1 MDIDLFSDM
10 VKGLILDND
19 EVTLPGLGT
28 FVSEVMPST
37 FSDKGYTINP
47 PYRKLS
53 FRQRGSGNEEML
65 ADFYAEING
74 TDLETS
80 KRILGEFIAGLRTT
94 LQAKKVVIFPGL
106 GRLRATKENTFFFIA
121 DEDLDIYPYGVG
133 LEPVSLKT
141 HEETPD
147 EVAQSVAALRE
158 LVADPAPVRDPI
170 VPVTSTGSV
179 TEEDGSL
186 TGETG
191 SENMKDVPVA
201 DAIEET
207 VPVASTALAT
217 DTTASVT
224 ETEGSATEAAIVV
237 TKAGGSGVEEKNTVP
252 DKTVVETE
260 ETEGTEGTSTAT
272 GKSDTGGEKAG
283 NEETSHKAKKS
294 VWRVA
299 FIVAASL
306 LALALV
312 ALGIFILL
320 VHVAPDFIDS
330 ILYTPEELRIINH

>member
-179 TEEDGSL
+179 TEEEGSL

-207 VPVASTALAT
+207 VLVASTALAT
-217 DTTASVT
+217 DTTGSVT
-224 ETEGSATEAAIVV
+224 EATSVV
-237 TKAGGSGVEEKNTVP
+237 TEAGGSGGEENNTVP

-260 ETEGTEGTSTAT
+260 KTEETEDTSAAT
-272 GKSDTGGEKAG
+272 GRSDTGGEKAG

-294 VWRVA
+294 AWRVA
-299 FIVAASL
+299 LIVVASL

-320 VHVAPDFIDS
+320 VHVAPDFIDT

>member
-179 TEEDGSL
+179 TEEEGSL

-191 SENMKDVPVA
+191 SENMKDVPMA

-217 DTTASVT
+217 DTTGSVT
-224 ETEGSATEAAIVV
+224 EATSVV
-237 TKAGGSGVEEKNTVP
+237 TEAGGSGGEENNTVP

-260 ETEGTEGTSTAT
+260 KTEETEGTSTAT
-272 GKSDTGGEKAG
+272 GKSDTGDEKTG

-294 VWRVA
+294 AWRVA
-299 FIVAASL
+299 LIVVASL

>member
-158 LVADPAPVRDPI
+158 LVADPAPVREPI

-179 TEEDGSL
+179 TEEEGSL

-201 DAIEET
+201 DAIEEA
-207 VPVASTALAT
+207 VPVTSTGSVTGVEGSVAEEAGTVTDKASTGTGET
-217 DTTASVT
+217 DTTT
-224 ETEGSATEAAIVV
+224 
-237 TKAGGSGVEEKNTVP
+237 
-252 DKTVVETE
+252 DKTATETE
-260 ETEGTEGTSTAT
+260 ETDTLTD
-272 GKSDTGGEKAG
+272 KSDIGAEKEKVEKEKE
-283 NEETSHKAKKS
+283 EETSHKTKKS
-294 VWRVA
+294 AWRVA
-299 FIVAASL
+299 LIVSASL
-306 LALALV
+306 IGLALV

>member
-53 FRQRGSGNEEML
+53 FRQRGSGNEEMM
-65 ADFYAEING
+65 AEFYAEING
-74 TDLETS
+74 TDLKTS

-158 LVADPAPVRDPI
+158 LVADPVPIREPIAPVAL
-170 VPVTSTGSV
+170 TGSV
-179 TEEDGSL
+179 TEE
-186 TGETG
+186 
-191 SENMKDVPVA
+191 
-201 DAIEET
+201 
-207 VPVASTALAT
+207 T
-217 DTTASVT
+217 DTPTD
-224 ETEGSATEAAIVV
+224 E
-237 TKAGGSGVEEKNTVP
+237 
-252 DKTVVETE
+252 
-260 ETEGTEGTSTAT
+260 
-272 GKSDTGGEKAG
+272 SDTGAENEKEGEKEG
-283 NEETSHKAKKS
+283 EKENEEETSHKTRSRAWK
-294 VWRVA
+294 VVL
-299 FIVAASL
+299 IVAASL
-306 LALALV
+306 IGLALV

-320 VHVAPDFIDS
+320 AHIAPDFIDS

>member
-53 FRQRGSGNEEML
+53 FRQRGSGNEEMM
-65 ADFYAEING
+65 AEFYAKING

-158 LVADPAPVRDPI
+158 LVADPVPIREPIAPVAL
-170 VPVTSTGSV
+170 TGSV
-179 TEEDGSL
+179 TEETDTPTDESDIGAENEKEDEKEREE
-186 TGETG
+186 ETG
-191 SENMKDVPVA
+191 HKTRNRAWK
-201 DAIEET
+201 
-207 VPVASTALAT
+207 
-217 DTTASVT
+217 
-224 ETEGSATEAAIVV
+224 VV
-237 TKAGGSGVEEKNTVP
+237 L
-252 DKTVVETE
+252 
-260 ETEGTEGTSTAT
+260 
-272 GKSDTGGEKAG
+272 
-283 NEETSHKAKKS
+283 
-294 VWRVA
+294 
-299 FIVAASL
+299 IVAASL
-306 LALALV
+306 IGLALV

-320 VHVAPDFIDS
+320 AHFAPDFIDS

>member
-217 DTTASVT
+217 DTTGSVT
-224 ETEGSATEAAIVV
+224 EATSVV
-237 TKAGGSGVEEKNTVP
+237 TEAGGSGVEENNTVP

-260 ETEGTEGTSTAT
+260 KTEGTSTAT
-272 GKSDTGGEKAG
+272 GKSDTGDEKAG
-283 NEETSHKAKKS
+283 NEETSHKEKKS

-299 FIVAASL
+299 LIVSASL
-306 LALALV
+306 IGLALV
-312 ALGIFILL
+312 AFGIFILL

>member
-179 TEEDGSL
+179 TEEEGSL

-217 DTTASVT
+217 DTTGSVT
-224 ETEGSATEAAIVV
+224 EATSVV
-237 TKAGGSGVEEKNTVP
+237 TEAGGSGGEENNTVP

-260 ETEGTEGTSTAT
+260 KTEETEDTSAAT
-272 GKSDTGGEKAG
+272 GRSDTGGEKAG

-294 VWRVA
+294 AWRVA
-299 FIVAASL
+299 LIVVASL

>member
-158 LVADPAPVRDPI
+158 LVADPAPVREPI

-224 ETEGSATEAAIVV
+224 ETEGSATEATSVV
-237 TKAGGSGVEEKNTVP
+237 TEAGGSGVEENNTVP

-260 ETEGTEGTSTAT
+260 KTEGTSTAT
-272 GKSDTGGEKAG
+272 GKSDTGDEKTG

-294 VWRVA
+294 AWRVA
-299 FIVAASL
+299 LIVVASL

-320 VHVAPDFIDS
+320 AHFAPDFIDS

>member
-179 TEEDGSL
+179 TEEEGSL

-217 DTTASVT
+217 DTTGSVPEATSVVT
-224 ETEGSATEAAIVV
+224 E
-237 TKAGGSGVEEKNTVP
+237 AGGSGGEENNTVP

-260 ETEGTEGTSTAT
+260 KTEETEDTSAAT
-272 GKSDTGGEKAG
+272 GRSDTGGEKAG

-294 VWRVA
+294 AWRVA
-299 FIVAASL
+299 LIVVASL

-320 VHVAPDFIDS
+320 VHVAPDFIDT

>member
-158 LVADPAPVRDPI
+158 LVADPASVREPI

-179 TEEDGSL
+179 TEEEGSL

-217 DTTASVT
+217 DTTGSVT
-224 ETEGSATEAAIVV
+224 EATSVV
-237 TKAGGSGVEEKNTVP
+237 TEAGGSGVEEKNTVP

-260 ETEGTEGTSTAT
+260 KTEETEDTSTAT
-272 GKSDTGGEKAG
+272 GKSDTGDEKTG

-294 VWRVA
+294 AWRVA
-299 FIVAASL
+299 LIVVASL

>member
-179 TEEDGSL
+179 TEEEGSL

-201 DAIEET
+201 DAIEEA
-207 VPVASTALAT
+207 VPVTSTALAT
-217 DTTASVT
+217 DTTGSVT
-224 ETEGSATEAAIVV
+224 EATSVV
-237 TKAGGSGVEEKNTVP
+237 TEAGGSGGEENNTVP

-260 ETEGTEGTSTAT
+260 KTEETEDTSAAT
-272 GKSDTGGEKAG
+272 GRSDTGGEKAG

-294 VWRVA
+294 AWRVA
-299 FIVAASL
+299 LIVVASL

-320 VHVAPDFIDS
+320 AHFAPDFIDS

>member
-179 TEEDGSL
+179 TEEEGSL

-191 SENMKDVPVA
+191 SENVKDVPVA
-201 DAIEET
+201 DAIEEA
-207 VPVASTALAT
+207 VPVTSTGSVTGVEGSVAEEAGTVTDKASTGTGET
-217 DTTASVT
+217 DTTT
-224 ETEGSATEAAIVV
+224 
-237 TKAGGSGVEEKNTVP
+237 
-252 DKTVVETE
+252 DKTATETE
-260 ETEGTEGTSTAT
+260 ETDTLTD
-272 GKSDTGGEKAG
+272 KSDIGAEKEKVEKEKE
-283 NEETSHKAKKS
+283 EETSHKTKKS
-294 VWRVA
+294 AWRVA
-299 FIVAASL
+299 LIVSASL
-306 LALALV
+306 IGLALV
-312 ALGIFILL
+312 AFGIFILL
-320 VHVAPDFIDS
+320 AHVAPDFIDS

>member
-170 VPVTSTGSV
+170 VPVTLTGSV
-179 TEEDGSL
+179 TEEEGSL

-224 ETEGSATEAAIVV
+224 ETEGSVTEATSVV
-237 TKAGGSGVEEKNTVP
+237 TEAGGSGGEENNTVP
-252 DKTVVETE
+252 DKTAVETEKTE
-260 ETEGTEGTSTAT
+260 ETEDTSAAT
-272 GKSDTGGEKAG
+272 GRSDTRGEKAG
-283 NEETSHKAKKS
+283 NEETSHKEKKS
-294 VWRVA
+294 AWRVA
-299 FIVAASL
+299 LIVSASL
-306 LALALV
+306 IGLALV

>member
-47 PYRKLS
+47 PYRRLS
-53 FRQRGSGNEEML
+53 FRQRGSEDDRLL
-65 ADFYAEING
+65 AEFYSKANG
-74 TDLETS
+74 TDFETS
-80 KRILGEFIAGLRTT
+80 GRILSEFIAGLRNT
-94 LQAKKVVIFPGL
+94 LQTKKVVVFPGL

-158 LVADPAPVRDPI
+158 LVADPVPVREPIAPVAL
-170 VPVTSTGSV
+170 TGSV
-179 TEEDGSL
+179 TEE
-186 TGETG
+186 
-191 SENMKDVPVA
+191 
-201 DAIEET
+201 
-207 VPVASTALAT
+207 T
-217 DTTASVT
+217 DTPTD
-224 ETEGSATEAAIVV
+224 E
-237 TKAGGSGVEEKNTVP
+237 
-252 DKTVVETE
+252 
-260 ETEGTEGTSTAT
+260 
-272 GKSDTGGEKAG
+272 SDTGAENEKEGEKKKE
-283 NEETSHKAKKS
+283 EETGHKTRNRAWK
-294 VWRVA
+294 VVL
-299 FIVAASL
+299 IVAASL
-306 LALALV
+306 IGLALV

-320 VHVAPDFIDS
+320 AHFAPDFIDS

>member
-179 TEEDGSL
+179 TEEEGSL

-217 DTTASVT
+217 DTTGSVT
-224 ETEGSATEAAIVV
+224 EATSVV
-237 TKAGGSGVEEKNTVP
+237 TEAGGSGVEEKNTVP

-260 ETEGTEGTSTAT
+260 KTEETEDTSTAT
-272 GKSDTGGEKAG
+272 GKSDTGDEKNG
-283 NEETSHKAKKS
+283 NEETSPKAKKS

-306 LALALV
+306 IGLALV

-320 VHVAPDFIDS
+320 AHFAPDFIDS

>member
-53 FRQRGSGNEEML
+53 FRQRGSGNEEMM
-65 ADFYAEING
+65 AEFYAKING

-158 LVADPAPVRDPI
+158 LVADPVPIREPIAPVAELVEAAD
-170 VPVTSTGSV
+170 VTGDDAAKESLRQARRPEEK
-179 TEEDGSL
+179 TERRE
-186 TGETG
+186 EA
-191 SENMKDVPVA
+191 VA
-201 DAIEET
+201 QPEKAEEYREE
-207 VPVASTALAT
+207 SI
-217 DTTASVT
+217 ST
-224 ETEGSATEAAIVV
+224 ETHIGKKRGWKVAAV
-237 TKAGGSGVEEKNTVP
+237 
-252 DKTVVETE
+252 
-260 ETEGTEGTSTAT
+260 
-272 GKSDTGGEKAG
+272 
-283 NEETSHKAKKS
+283 
-294 VWRVA
+294 
-299 FIVAASL
+299 VAASVVGVAL
-306 LALALV
+306 L

-320 VHVAPDFIDS
+320 AHFAPDFIDS

>member
-179 TEEDGSL
+179 TEEEGSL

-191 SENMKDVPVA
+191 SENVKDVPVA
-201 DAIEET
+201 DAIEEA
-207 VPVASTALAT
+207 VPVTSTGSVTGVEGSVAEEAGTVTDKASTGTGET
-217 DTTASVT
+217 DTTT
-224 ETEGSATEAAIVV
+224 
-237 TKAGGSGVEEKNTVP
+237 
-252 DKTVVETE
+252 DKTATETE
-260 ETEGTEGTSTAT
+260 ETDTLTD
-272 GKSDTGGEKAG
+272 KSDIGAEKEKVEKEKE
-283 NEETSHKAKKS
+283 EETSHKTKKS
-294 VWRVA
+294 AWRVA
-299 FIVAASL
+299 LIVSASL
-306 LALALV
+306 IGLALV

>member
-53 FRQRGSGNEEML
+53 FRQRGSGNEEMM
-65 ADFYAEING
+65 AEFYAKING

-147 EVAQSVAALRE
+147 EVAQSVAALRD
-158 LVADPAPVRDPI
+158 LVAQPEPEVRPEDNEPSPRQPESEPAP
-170 VPVTSTGSV
+170 
-179 TEEDGSL
+179 
-186 TGETG
+186 ETI
-191 SENMKDVPVA
+191 SEPA
-201 DAIEET
+201 
-207 VPVASTALAT
+207 P
-217 DTTASVT
+217 
-224 ETEGSATEAAIVV
+224 EAGA
-237 TKAGGSGVEEKNTVP
+237 KPAAEPVEEP
-252 DKTVVETE
+252 RRR
-260 ETEGTEGTSTAT
+260 GRGWRTA
-272 GKSDTGGEKAG
+272 
-283 NEETSHKAKKS
+283 
-294 VWRVA
+294 
-299 FIVAASL
+299 ILVAAGL
-306 LALALV
+306 AGLVALAL
-312 ALGIFILL
+312 
-320 VHVAPDFIDS
+320 
-330 ILYTPEELRIINH
+330 

>member
-179 TEEDGSL
+179 TEEEGSL

-224 ETEGSATEAAIVV
+224 EATSVV
-237 TKAGGSGVEEKNTVP
+237 TEAGGSGVEEKNTLP

-260 ETEGTEGTSTAT
+260 KTEKTEETSTAT

-283 NEETSHKAKKS
+283 NEETSHKTRNR
-294 VWRVA
+294 VWKVVL
-299 FIVAASL
+299 IVAASL
-306 LALALV
+306 IGLALV

-320 VHVAPDFIDS
+320 AHVAPDFIDS

>member
-179 TEEDGSL
+179 TEEEGSL

-191 SENMKDVPVA
+191 SENVKDVPVA
-201 DAIEET
+201 DAIEEA
-207 VPVASTALAT
+207 VPVTSTGSVTGVEGSVAEEAGTVTDKASTGTGET
-217 DTTASVT
+217 DTTT
-224 ETEGSATEAAIVV
+224 
-237 TKAGGSGVEEKNTVP
+237 
-252 DKTVVETE
+252 DKTATETE
-260 ETEGTEGTSTAT
+260 ETDTLTD
-272 GKSDTGGEKAG
+272 KSDIGAEKEKVEKEKEKVEKEKE
-283 NEETSHKAKKS
+283 EETSHKTKKS
-294 VWRVA
+294 AWRVA
-299 FIVAASL
+299 LIVSASL
-306 LALALV
+306 IGLALV
-312 ALGIFILL
+312 AFGIFILL
-320 VHVAPDFIDS
+320 AHVAPDFIDS

>member
-179 TEEDGSL
+179 TEEEGSL

-217 DTTASVT
+217 DTTGSVT
-224 ETEGSATEAAIVV
+224 EATSVV
-237 TKAGGSGVEEKNTVP
+237 TEAGGSGGEENNTVP

-260 ETEGTEGTSTAT
+260 KTEETEDTSAAT
-272 GKSDTGGEKAG
+272 GRSDTGGEKAG

-294 VWRVA
+294 AWRVA
-299 FIVAASL
+299 LIVVASL

-320 VHVAPDFIDS
+320 VHVAPDFIDT

>member
-80 KRILGEFIAGLRTT
+80 KRILREFIAGLRTT

-170 VPVTSTGSV
+170 VPVTLTGSV
-179 TEEDGSL
+179 TEEEGSL

-224 ETEGSATEAAIVV
+224 ETEGSVTEATSVV
-237 TKAGGSGVEEKNTVP
+237 TEAGGSGVEEKNTVP

-260 ETEGTEGTSTAT
+260 KTEKTEDTSAAT
-272 GKSDTGGEKAG
+272 GRSDTRGEKAG
-283 NEETSHKAKKS
+283 NEETSHKEKKS
-294 VWRVA
+294 AWRVA
-299 FIVAASL
+299 LIVSASL
-306 LALALV
+306 IGLALV
-312 ALGIFILL
+312 AFGIFILL
-320 VHVAPDFIDS
+320 AHVAPDFIDS
-330 ILYTPEELRIINH
+330 ILYTPEELRVINH